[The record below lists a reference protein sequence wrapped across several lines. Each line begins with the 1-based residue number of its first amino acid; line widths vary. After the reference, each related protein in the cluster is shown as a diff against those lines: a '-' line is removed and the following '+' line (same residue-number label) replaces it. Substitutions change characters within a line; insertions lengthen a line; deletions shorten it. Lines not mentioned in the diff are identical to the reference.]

1 MLPPADARLAI
12 NPLLGDMFVPAN
24 DDEVR
29 IVGALRA
36 GVGSWRDLV
45 DLLQTDELIVLDALV
60 ALYERGVVVE
70 ATPEVLSAVQ
80 TAAIEEQDPTRMLMV
95 EAVAS

>member
-70 ATPEVLSAVQ
+70 ASPEALPDVQ
-80 TAAIEEQDPTRMLMV
+80 STAIEEKDQPRLLVV